1 MKMSKYFFLGLLSL
15 GLVFTG
21 CDDDDDDD
29 NNNPGTCAA
38 VTDVLVDASD
48 ANSVTLSWTS
58 TGSDWT
64 IEYGEAGFSLGSGTQ
79 VNADSNPFTVD
90 GLMGDTDYDFYVR
103 NNCADNSS
111 AFTGPLAQSTA
122 NPIVGT
128 WEAYDV
134 SPVLAGLGITAV
146 TAEFNGDQTYSVT
159 SSAGGAAT
167 VFEGTYSVSSDP
179 SNGIYAITL
188 NQTVPN
194 SLTSEGI
201 YEVYTASPDS
211 MWYEVAQVDPVIT
224 GVTAPTVSGGF
235 GSTSG
240 GAFGNTNIQK
250 YLRVE

>member
-90 GLMGDTDYDFYVR
+90 GLMEIGRAHV
-103 NNCADNSS
+103 
-111 AFTGPLAQSTA
+111 
-122 NPIVGT
+122 
-128 WEAYDV
+128 
-134 SPVLAGLGITAV
+134 
-146 TAEFNGDQTYSVT
+146 
-159 SSAGGAAT
+159 
-167 VFEGTYSVSSDP
+167 
-179 SNGIYAITL
+179 
-188 NQTVPN
+188 
-194 SLTSEGI
+194 
-201 YEVYTASPDS
+201 
-211 MWYEVAQVDPVIT
+211 
-224 GVTAPTVSGGF
+224 
-235 GSTSG
+235 
-240 GAFGNTNIQK
+240 
-250 YLRVE
+250 